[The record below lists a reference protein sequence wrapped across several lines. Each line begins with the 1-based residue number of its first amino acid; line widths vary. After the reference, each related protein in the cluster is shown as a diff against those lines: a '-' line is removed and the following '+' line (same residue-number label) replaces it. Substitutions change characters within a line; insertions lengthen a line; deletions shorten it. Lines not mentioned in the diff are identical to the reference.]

1 MNLIKIHFK
10 HAMKVSNNKKGHR
23 HRGDHSE
30 KYSVL
35 ATTLV
40 RNELAISKLIH
51 YVQLLAENEI
61 GFLFV
66 CL

>member
-40 RNELAISKLIH
+40 RNELAISKLI
-51 YVQLLAENEI
+51 QLLAENEI